1 MASNTKAINGWDWD
15 IRVRERNVKKG
26 VLDDKAIE
34 RHLTQLADVGDQA
47 DTVGVPQPALGG
59 REH

>member
-1 MASNTKAINGWDWD
+1 
-15 IRVRERNVKKG
+15 VRERNVKKG

-34 RHLTQLADVGDQA
+34 RHLAQLADVGDQA